1 MGSSLPI
8 DSHFLNGQL
17 LLAMPSMS
25 DPRFEKAAIYVCAHD
40 DRGAMGIVVNHTLP
54 DLKLGN
60 LLEDL
65 EVKSTI
71 QLTPKIAQ
79 LSVLRGGPVETSR
92 GFLLHSNDF
101 VETDTIKVQDDIH
114 VTGTVDALL
123 ALKEDTIPEHILF
136 AVGYAGWEAGQLED
150 EVRNNVWL
158 TLPATPD
165 LIFATETNHIWSNAL
180 NTLGITE
187 EKLSFLSG
195 NA

>member
-1 MGSSLPI
+1 MPI

-101 VETDTIKVQDDIH
+101 VEADTIKVQDDIH

-165 LIFATETNHIWSNAL
+165 LIFSKKTDHIWSNAL

-187 EKLSFLSG
+187 EKLSFSSG